1 MLKVRDVMTREVLT
15 VTPDTTLR
23 EAAELFVSR
32 HVSGAPVVEGQ
43 KVVGVVS
50 ATDVLEFVATNPPVP
65 RSKADRR
72 EIGEWAELPASEPD
86 DAAPGSYFADLWD
99 DAGAESTQR
108 FADSEGPEWDVFAE
122 HTVQDVMTQTVC
134 SLPSTH
140 PITAAAEYM
149 KQASVHRLL
158 VIDQG
163 ELVGIITSSDI
174 ARAVAD
180 HKLQERRFVFDRR

>member
-1 MLKVRDVMTREVLT
+1 MLKVRDAMTREVLT
-15 VTPDTTLR
+15 VTPETTLR
-23 EAAELFVSR
+23 EAVELFVSR
-32 HVSGAPVVEGQ
+32 HVSGAPVVEG
-43 KVVGVVS
+43 KNVVGVVS
-50 ATDVLEFVATNPPVP
+50 ATDVLDFVATNPPVP
-65 RSKADRR
+65 RPKVDRR

-86 DAAPGSYFADLWD
+86 DAEPGSYFADLWD

-108 FADSEGPEWDVFAE
+108 FSDSEGPEWDVFAE

-134 SLPSTH
+134 SVPSTH

-149 KQASVHRLL
+149 KTASVHRLL
-158 VIDQG
+158 VIDEG

-180 HKLQERRFVFDRR
+180 HKLQERRFVFDKR